1 MRTWKVLLAIG
12 VAVAGVVA
20 APAMSA
26 QASTVFCNGTFTGT
40 TNGAVIVPSGGACYM
55 DWATVKGSV
64 TVFPNAVLETCHA
77 YIGGNVQSSQDY
89 LNIGGF
95 TSIQGN
101 VVVNR
106 PGLENVYGR
115 ICATNGVTPNVQV
128 DLAGI
133 ICPAYIGGNVTV
145 SNAPDNGDSV
155 DVCDAHIVG
164 NVQILNNQEDVF
176 VSFNHIDGS
185 LTCIHNFYAYDVA
198 NVVKGWDVGCLTETP

>member
-1 MRTWKVLLAIG
+1 MRGWKVLAAAA
-12 VAVAGVVA
+12 VAVAGVVV

-26 QASTVFCNGTFTGT
+26 QASTVFCNGPFTGT
-40 TNGAVIVPSGGACYM
+40 TNGAVIVPSGDACFM

-95 TSIQGN
+95 TTIQGN

-106 PGLENVYGR
+106 PGLEGVYGQKGCSNQG
-115 ICATNGVTPNVQV
+115 ITPNSVT
-128 DLAGI
+128 LASV

-145 SNAPDNGDSV
+145 SNAPADGATV
-155 DVCDAHIVG
+155 DVCESHIVG
-164 NVQILNNQEDVF
+164 NVQVLNNLENVY
-176 VSFNHIDGS
+176 VSNNQIDGS
-185 LTCIHNFYAYDVA
+185 LACFHNFYAYDVN
-198 NVVKGWDVGCLTETP
+198 NVVKGWDVGCITQTP